1 MDRNELNSM
10 DEGVLTVIVERMQ
23 EQRYPRALE
32 LKEKVDRGETL
43 EDFDIDFL
51 EKVFDDCTRLK
62 PLLDRH
68 PEYQAGGAN
77 DEPLSRH
84 HHAGAGQRAG
94 IVSGIRT
101 GRSRRPGGCVVV
113 RRFY

>member
-51 EKVFDDCTRLK
+51 EKGV
-62 PLLDRH
+62 
-68 PEYQAGGAN
+68 
-77 DEPLSRH
+77 
-84 HHAGAGQRAG
+84 
-94 IVSGIRT
+94 
-101 GRSRRPGGCVVV
+101 
-113 RRFY
+113 

>member
-1 MDRNELNSM
+1 MTELLIPQSESKVRMNSKEPDSK
-10 DEGVLTVIVERMQ
+10 DEGVLTAIVERMQ

-51 EKVFDDCTRLK
+51 ERVFEDCTGLK

-68 PEYQAGGAN
+68 PEYQELAARMMNLYHAITTQALAN
-77 DEPLSRH
+77 EQAS
-84 HHAGAGQRAG
+84 
-94 IVSGIRT
+94 S
-101 GRSRRPGGCVVV
+101 
-113 RRFY
+113 